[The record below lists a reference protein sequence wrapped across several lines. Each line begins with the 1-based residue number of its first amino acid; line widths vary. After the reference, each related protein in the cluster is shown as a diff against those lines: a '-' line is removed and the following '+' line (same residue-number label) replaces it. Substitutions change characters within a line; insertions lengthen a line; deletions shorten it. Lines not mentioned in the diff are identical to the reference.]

1 MWNANCVEWIT
12 RWFTMSF
19 DPNKTGVFEPYKPS
33 KAPEIALGLIVMV
46 LLVAT
51 LVWLLSVA

>member
-1 MWNANCVEWIT
+1 MAGELVRLAGEL
-12 RWFTMSF
+12 SVDKF
-19 DPNKTGVFEPYKPS
+19 DGSKTGVFEAYKPS
-33 KAPEIALGLIVMV
+33 KAPEIVLGLIVMV